1 MTEEEHSDGTLG
13 GQRTSSGE
21 VVGEELREG
30 EVEGGIAKVGEV
42 AEGAGGDGA
51 GEPQQRER
59 GRVTGP
65 RCGALVGRRRRRRWR
80 RSGLGLGLGGE
91 APEEER
97 GGHRGVEAALGRRRG
112 GGAAASGEERGRGSR
127 ARAREREGIGLGRGG
142 SMDGGTILMAHHTS
156 VRHKYIHTNG
166 APRPGAPLVF
176 F

>member
-30 EVEGGIAKVGEV
+30 EVEDGVAEVGKV
-42 AEGAGGDGA
+42 AEGAGGDDA

-59 GRVTGP
+59 GRATGP
-65 RCGALVGRRRRRRWR
+65 RCGALVRRRRRRRWR

-97 GGHRGVEAALGRRRG
+97 GGRRGVEAASRPSATSAAGRW
-112 GGAAASGEERGRGSR
+112 
-127 ARAREREGIGLGRGG
+127 
-142 SMDGGTILMAHHTS
+142 
-156 VRHKYIHTNG
+156 
-166 APRPGAPLVF
+166 RPTR
-176 F
+176 